1 MSPIINFGKNLIGQS
16 DGETDQLDSRTDER
30 LVLIGTFNRPAR
42 VMSRAYLASA
52 HMHIS
57 DPEKWSS
64 PTINQL
70 QLSMGYLFYVSV
82 LTSKH

>member
-1 MSPIINFGKNLIGQS
+1 MSPIINFGKILIGQLE
-16 DGETDQLDSRTDER
+16 GETDQLDSRTNER

-57 DPEKWSS
+57 DPEK
-64 PTINQL
+64 
-70 QLSMGYLFYVSV
+70 
-82 LTSKH
+82 

>member
-1 MSPIINFGKNLIGQS
+1 MSPIINFGKNLIGQL

-70 QLSMGYLFYVSV
+70 QLSQLYGISFICLSSNF
-82 LTSKH
+82 